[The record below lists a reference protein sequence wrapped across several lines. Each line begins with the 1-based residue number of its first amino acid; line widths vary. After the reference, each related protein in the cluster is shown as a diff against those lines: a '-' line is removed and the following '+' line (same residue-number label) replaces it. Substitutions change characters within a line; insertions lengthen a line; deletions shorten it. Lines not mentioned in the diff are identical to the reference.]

1 MTVQAGENID
11 IGVTTSPIG
20 NWAVPPEYNDC
31 LRSGREPFYIGV
43 SGTYIR
49 VHGVS
54 AGTGIFGGYY
64 VVNGK
69 KYVDSITVTV
79 EE

>member
-11 IGVTTSPIG
+11 IDVITSPVG
-20 NWAVPPEYNDC
+20 NWDVPPEYGEC
-31 LRSGREPFYIGV
+31 LQSGREPFYIGK
-43 SGTYIR
+43 SGSYIR

-54 AGTGIFGGYY
+54 AGTGSFGGYY
-64 VVNGK
+64 IVNGK